1 MSHQIFNLHILFAI
15 QKRAVDNTMEKK
27 RPMTVVLTEE
37 IYMQLLDWSGN
48 ECRPIAQLARVI
60 IEREV
65 KKWQAEK
72 QSR

>member
-1 MSHQIFNLHILFAI
+1 
-15 QKRAVDNTMEKK
+15 MEKK

-37 IYMQLLDWSGN
+37 IYIQLFDWSGN
-48 ECRPIAQLARVI
+48 ERRPIAQLARVI

>member
-1 MSHQIFNLHILFAI
+1 
-15 QKRAVDNTMEKK
+15 MEKK
-27 RPMTVVLTEE
+27 HPMTVVLTEE
-37 IYMQLLDWSGN
+37 IYIHLLDWSDN

>member
-1 MSHQIFNLHILFAI
+1 MSHRIFNLHILFAI
-15 QKRAVDNTMEKK
+15 QKRVVDNTMEKK

-37 IYMQLLDWSGN
+37 IYIQLFDWSGN
-48 ECRPIAQLARVI
+48 ERRPIAQLARVI